1 MNTGNSCGQYR
12 VVGLKKV
19 FGAASADAA
28 GGLSLS
34 RAHVYT
40 PGAQSSYNELS
51 ALSSFHRSA
60 ERFAPMSQNEQSAA
74 VAEYQK
80 IIKKVEKLKKS
91 GDPSNIAKAA
101 ELDREANRL
110 LEHVCASCWKLAW
123 VIVKE
128 NAEKRFGKDKA
139 ADMLADL
146 MGEANIALIKAA
158 KEYSPEKTPVFHTY
172 AARVVRD
179 HVRAV
184 VGKDTYIK
192 LAPSWGRIKRMASEA
207 QRELEHKL
215 GRKPTIEEIQCD
227 LTERCMRWAYNRL
240 TDEQKT
246 YPGPVKR
253 NLAEAK
259 LRKQGMLGAIRDL
272 KDILV
277 IGQNMTSLDSPIGED
292 GGGTV
297 GDSVG
302 DDRATHGD
310 QLLLQDELNQS
321 VHSALGTLAERERE
335 ILKLRYGFGGDEP
348 WTYAALATKLHISS
362 ERVRQIERVALGKL
376 ASSGN
381 KFGSLHDYLQ
391 S

>member
-1 MNTGNSCGQYR
+1 M

-28 GGLSLS
+28 GALASS
-34 RAHVYT
+34 PARSYT
-40 PGAQSSYNELS
+40 PGTQSPYNEMS
-51 ALSSFHRSA
+51 ALSSFQRSA
-60 ERFAPMSQNEQSAA
+60 ERFAPMRQEEQSAA

-80 IIKKVEKLKKS
+80 ISAKAEKLHKS
-91 GDPSNIAKAA
+91 NAPSNAAKAA
-101 ELDREANRL
+101 QLDKEADRL

-139 ADMLADL
+139 SDMLPDL
-146 MGEANIALIKAA
+146 MGEANIALIQAVK
-158 KEYSPEKTPVFHTY
+158 KFDYEKTPIFHTY

-192 LAPSWGRIKRMASEA
+192 LAPSWSRIKRMASEA

-215 GRKPTIEEIQCD
+215 GRKPTMDEIRSD

-272 KDILV
+272 DEILV
-277 IGQNMTSLDSPIGED
+277 ISQSVTSLDAPVGED

-297 GDSVG
+297 GDNVG
-302 DDRATHGD
+302 DDRGMYGD
-310 QLLLQDELNQS
+310 QLLLEDELKQS
-321 VHSALGTLAERERE
+321 IHTALATLTERERE

-348 WTYAALATKLHISS
+348 WTYAALAAKLRISS